1 MNRRTQS
8 NPSPVLEEVLSEIKT
23 TDSICQSFLTGLRF
37 VVQDTARDPEYINNH
52 LLSYTFQDYL
62 QSIVA
67 LPLLIQAGIHN
78 VCKRELRFILE
89 MSIKLCVVQQ
99 QKYDYDVATKL
110 STLKSTLDS
119 TNISMQKSADLFLL
133 PSDQHADF
141 HQEVGRV
148 YGETSNYVHLS
159 SKQIIER
166 IDLVTNGRTS
176 GFENAVDIQSLHGLI
191 ARGLACSL
199 VFLLHAVPDYV
210 AGDLLVENDGSSFSW
225 FFSGSRFIAYIDEK
239 FDYKH
244 ERKTRLEE
252 IKAQRWQNTFF

>member
-1 MNRRTQS
+1 MTEGQQS
-8 NPSPVLEEVLSEIKT
+8 EPTPILEEVLAEIRAT
-23 TDSICQSFLTGLRF
+23 ESICQSFLNGLRF
-37 VVQDTARDPEYINNH
+37 VVQDTARDPEYLNNH

-78 VCKRELRFILE
+78 VCRRELRFILE

-99 QKYDYDVATKL
+99 QKYQSDVATKL

-119 TNISMQKSADLFLL
+119 TNISMQKSVDLFLL
-133 PSDQHADF
+133 PSDQYDDF

-148 YGETSNYVHLS
+148 YGETSNYVHLT
-159 SKQIIER
+159 SKQILER

-176 GFENAVDIQSLHGLI
+176 GFENAVDIQSLNGLI

-199 VFLLHAVPDYV
+199 VFLLHSVPDYV
-210 AGDLLVENDGSSFSW
+210 AGDLLVENDGASFRW
-225 FFSGSRFIAYIDEK
+225 FFSGSRFIAHIDEK

-244 ERKTRLEE
+244 ERQARLEE
-252 IKAQRWQNTFF
+252 IKTQRWQTAFF